1 MLGFLSCS
9 RSGISPRFRVVCAA
23 VAALML
29 SPPVAAAAERHHRA
43 PGMGVTHERPW
54 PPARAEFGAE
64 PSDTFGGSNTTC
76 IGGYRYMR
84 HIEDANRTAAEDLVP
99 LPCR

>member
-1 MLGFLSCS
+1 MLGLLSSCHP
-9 RSGISPRFRVVCAA
+9 GIAPRFRVVCAA
-23 VAALML
+23 VAALTL
-29 SPPVAAAAERHHRA
+29 SPPVAFAAERHHRT
-43 PGMGVTHERPW
+43 PGMAVTREHPR

-64 PSDTFGGSNTTC
+64 PSDTFAHSNTAC